1 MASPQLQFD
10 QTGSVVA
17 SSARFSNLPSKQL
30 LTMSVHAPDAW
41 MIEAV
46 YAEYDLDNIKMQ
58 QVLSLR
64 LFHRYHLFVFTFQ
77 ANSDVLAVFSL
88 EHILLEGHCF
98 DELSGAPPRG
108 LQFVLGTPSN
118 PTQFDTIVMANL
130 GYFQLK
136 VFIFFFTFES

>member
-1 MASPQLQFD
+1 MILCEWHFYRTSSRFYRYVASPQLQFD

-58 QVLSLR
+58 QV
-64 LFHRYHLFVFTFQ
+64 
-77 ANSDVLAVFSL
+77 
-88 EHILLEGHCF
+88 
-98 DELSGAPPRG
+98 
-108 LQFVLGTPSN
+108 
-118 PTQFDTIVMANL
+118 
-130 GYFQLK
+130 
-136 VFIFFFTFES
+136 